1 MWAYDDPYMSLSS
14 RLGHIL
20 CVCILNY
27 LNENNGNL
35 YILEEILCIY
45 KVVVSLSLVVCEY
58 KLHI

>member
-1 MWAYDDPYMSLSS
+1 MSLSS
-14 RLGHIL
+14 RLGHVL